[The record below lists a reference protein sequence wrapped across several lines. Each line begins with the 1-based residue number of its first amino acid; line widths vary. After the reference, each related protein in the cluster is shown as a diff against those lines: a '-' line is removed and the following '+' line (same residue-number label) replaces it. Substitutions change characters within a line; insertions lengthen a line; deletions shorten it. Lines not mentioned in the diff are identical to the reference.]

1 MAKPPP
7 QDPTSVLWER
17 LRAAEPAEVAQR
29 AAVRWEPDAQAYAVP
44 LLDADFRVAPAERRV
59 EGPDGK
65 AGFEAMLCCVQYLLT
80 SRDEPPAGEWVGP
93 LSLPY
98 GDLFFRGLHEMPTAK
113 LESCFG
119 ERLDLFRA
127 AGAALDGRPVEIA
140 DAACQFD
147 ALPRVPVIVAL
158 WAADDEFA
166 ARAQF
171 LLDKRADRQLPLDAL
186 WLLCDILARRLVGA
200 DTGH

>member
-17 LRAAEPAEVAQR
+17 LQAAEPAEVAQR
-29 AAVRWEPDAQAYAVP
+29 AAVRWDPDAQAYAVP

-80 SRDEPPAGEWVGP
+80 SRDEPPAGEWVSP

-113 LESCFG
+113 IEAVFG
-119 ERLDLFRA
+119 ERLDAFRSVVE
-127 AGAALDGRPVEIA
+127 ALGGRPLDMG
-140 DAACQFD
+140 DAACELR
-147 ALPRVPVIVAL
+147 ALPRVPIVVVL
-158 WAADDEFA
+158 WLADDEFP
-166 ARAQF
+166 ARVQF
-171 LLDKRADRQLPLDAL
+171 LLDKAVDRQLPLDAL
-186 WLLCDILARRLVGA
+186 WLLIRVVARRLVAAGP
-200 DTGH
+200 